1 MTALSDRDVRAGFG
15 PEYQAL
21 LFAWLVRGV
30 LTRRGKESETSS
42 RRAVW
47 RFGVATGRPHGP
59 AARARGMPGLSQLT
73 GLFEWRSRP
82 GTFDMVVLESAPDL
96 HEQVYRCPWHQAW
109 ADAGLMDYGRFYC
122 LDIDRAVAY
131 GFNPRLILEV
141 NGTHTNGAA
150 HCDFVFRGAGLT
162 PARQAELDALRGEL
176 GDQATMGWDYHTG
189 HLFKAVGD
197 VIVEAYGAE
206 GQEMVA
212 AALAAFA
219 DHFGAAA
226 AQVVAGY
233 ADADFEH
240 VPAG

>member
-1 MTALSDRDVRAGFG
+1 
-15 PEYQAL
+15 
-21 LFAWLVRGV
+21 
-30 LTRRGKESETSS
+30 
-42 RRAVW
+42 
-47 RFGVATGRPHGP
+47 
-59 AARARGMPGLSQLT
+59 
-73 GLFEWRSRP
+73 
-82 GTFDMVVLESAPDL
+82 MVVLESAPDL